1 MARRTPQHARP
12 RVRPRSRTGGVE
24 GNTRLTS
31 SFAAAIFILLFLE
44 GVTIVSIRS
53 LLTPHVFIGVL
64 LIPPVLMKIGSTT
77 WRMAK
82 YYLGNREYRFK
93 GPPAPLLRLLGP
105 VVVVLTVVLLGSGVG
120 LVVGAPVSARPLLF
134 TIHRASF
141 VLWFGA
147 MALHVLGHAVD
158 TARFAPRDWLAYTRR
173 QVRGA
178 SARQWTLGG
187 SLVVGAI
194 AAAVVTPYAANW
206 HTAFF
211 G

>member
-24 GNTRLTS
+24 GNARFTS
-31 SFAAAIFILLFLE
+31 SFAAVIFILLFVE

-53 LLTPHVFIGVL
+53 LLTPHIFIGVL
-64 LIPPVLMKIGSTT
+64 LIPPILMKIASTT
-77 WRMAK
+77 WRMMK
-82 YYLGNREYRFK
+82 YYAGNHEYRLK

-105 VVVVLTVVLLGSGVG
+105 VLVVLTLVLLFSGVG
-120 LVVGAPVSARPLLF
+120 LVVGAPVSSRPLLF

-141 VLWFGA
+141 VLWFGV
-147 MALHVLGHAVD
+147 MAIHVLGHAID

-178 SARQWTLGG
+178 SARQWSLGA
-187 SLVVGAI
+187 SLVIGAI
-194 AAAVVTPYAANW
+194 GAAIITPYAANW
-206 HTAFF
+206 HVAFF